1 MDIKATPY
9 SNLKIFDHIDQLNQ
23 VVKEGKRV
31 APIYIRIKPTN
42 YCNHRCYYCSYADQE
57 LGLRD
62 SVKMQD
68 QISWEK
74 MQEIIQDMKE
84 MGVKAVT
91 FSGGGEPLVYP
102 HIVETMQR
110 VLDAGIDL
118 SIITNGQLLKDD
130 RAEVLKNAKWVRISF
145 DAAQADTY
153 AKVRQL
159 TLNAFDEVCEN
170 IRNFAQIKAEN
181 CELGV
186 NFVINHENSDQVYKM
201 AELVKD
207 LGVNHIKYTA
217 RITKD
222 LFEYHEPFKEDAI
235 RQIHQAQKDFE
246 CKGFK
251 VINKYEGDFESAM
264 VFHRCY
270 GTCYIN
276 NIFTVIAAD
285 SKVYFCHDKAYV
297 SSGVVGDLKEQSFKE
312 LWYSDT
318 VKERYRT
325 FDPMKECD
333 HHCVYD
339 DRNDLLNTFYSLD
352 RNHINFI

>member
-1 MDIKATPY
+1 MEIKATPY
-9 SNLKIFDHIDQLNQ
+9 SNLKIFDHIDRLNLA
-23 VVKEGKRV
+23 VKEKERV

-42 YCNHRCYYCSYADQE
+42 YCNHKCYYCSYADSA

-62 SVKMQD
+62 SVVKQD

-74 MQEIIQDMKE
+74 MQEIISDMKE

-102 HIVETMQR
+102 YIVEAMR
-110 VLDAGIDL
+110 GILDAGIDL
-118 SIITNGQLLKDD
+118 SVITNGQLLKDE
-130 RAEVLKNAKWVRISF
+130 RAEVLSNAKWVRISF
-145 DAAQADTY
+145 DAANAETY
-153 AKVRQL
+153 AKTRQIPVS
-159 TLNAFDEVCEN
+159 AFSEVCEN
-170 IRNFAQIKAEN
+170 IKKFSKIKSDH

-186 NFVINHENSDQVYKM
+186 NFVINHENAGQVYDM
-201 AELVKD
+201 AELVKQ

-222 LFEYHEPFKEDAI
+222 LFAYHDPFKLKAISSIHRAQNELEDE
-235 RQIHQAQKDFE
+235 R
-246 CKGFK
+246 FK

-270 GTCYIN
+270 GKCYIN
-276 NIFTVIAAD
+276 HIFTVIAAD

-297 SSGVVGDLKEQSFKE
+297 SSGVVGDLKNQSFKE
-312 LWYSDT
+312 LWYSDA
-318 VKERYRT
+318 VRERYQN
-325 FDPMKECD
+325 FDPQKECG

-339 DRNDLLNTFYSLD
+339 DRNELLDTFYSLD

>member
-9 SNLKIFDHIDQLNQ
+9 SNLKIFAHIDKLNH
-23 VVKEGKRV
+23 VVEEGKRE

-42 YCNHRCYYCSYADQE
+42 YCNHNCYYCSYADSA

-62 SVKMQD
+62 SVNRQD
-68 QISWEK
+68 QIPWDK
-74 MQEIIQDMKE
+74 MQEIICDIKE

-102 HIVETMQR
+102 HIVETMKEI
-110 VLDAGIDL
+110 LDAGIDL
-118 SIITNGQLLKDD
+118 SIITNGQLLKGE
-130 RAEVLKNAKWVRISF
+130 RAKVLAKAKWVRISF
-145 DAAQADTY
+145 DSARADTY
-153 AKVRQL
+153 AKTRQL
-159 TLNAFDEVCEN
+159 SLEAFDEVCEN
-170 IRNFAQIKAEN
+170 IKNFSQIKKNN

-186 NFVINHENSDQVYKM
+186 NFVINHENADQVYEM
-201 AELVKD
+201 AALVKG

-222 LFEYHEPFKEDAI
+222 LFEYHEPFKKEAVE
-235 RQIHQAQKDFE
+235 QIHRAQEDFE
-246 CKGFK
+246 GDGFK
-251 VINKYEGDFESAM
+251 VINKYEGDFDSAM

-270 GTCYIN
+270 KKCYIN

-297 SSGVVGDLKEQSFKE
+297 SEGVVGDLKEQSFKE
-312 LWYSDT
+312 LWYSKE
-318 VKERYRT
+318 VEERYKQ
-325 FDPMKECD
+325 FDPMKECN

-339 DRNDLLNTFYSLD
+339 DRNELLNTFYSLD